1 MSYFIPP
8 DLPER
13 QYDIFGS
20 GGGEK
25 MATELGVDLIGAVPL
40 EIPVRQG
47 GDAGTPIVL
56 SDSDSASAKAL
67 QKIAEGVAARVSVA
81 ALT

>member
-1 MSYFIPP
+1 
-8 DLPER
+8 
-13 QYDIFGS
+13 
-20 GGGEK
+20 

-47 GDAGTPIVL
+47 GDGGKPIVL
-56 SDSDSASAKAL
+56 SEPGSASAKAL
-67 QKIAEGVAARVSVA
+67 QAIAASVAARVSIA